1 MTQSDIDTIRKATVR
16 DVQAIHRLLK
26 KHADRGELL
35 PRALSDLYD
44 DVRDFSVFE
53 KERGGSIIGVCAL
66 HVCWED
72 LAEVRSL
79 AVCRQYQGKGIGSR
93 LVTAAL
99 AEAQGLGIRR
109 VFTLTYRPD
118 FFNKHGF
125 KIVDK
130 ATLPQKIWAE
140 CIKCVKFPDC
150 DEIAM
155 LKPI

>member
-1 MTQSDIDTIRKATVR
+1 MIRKANVR
-16 DVQAIHRLLK
+16 DVKAIHRLLK

-44 DVRDFSVFE
+44 CLRDFSVFE
-53 KERGGSIIGVCAL
+53 EKSVGSIIGVCAL

-72 LAEVRSL
+72 LAEIRSL
-79 AVCRQYQGKGIGSR
+79 AVCDQYQREGIGST
-93 LVTAAL
+93 LVTTAMG
-99 AEAQGLGIRR
+99 EAQDLGVMR

-140 CIKCVKFPDC
+140 CVKCVKFPDC

-155 LKPI
+155 LKHLSAGQPG

>member
-1 MTQSDIDTIRKATVR
+1 MIRKATVE
-16 DVQAIHRLLK
+16 DVKAIHRLLK

-35 PRALSDLYD
+35 PRSLSDLYD

-53 KERGGSIIGVCAL
+53 EKSNGPLIGVCAL

-72 LAEVRSL
+72 LAEIRSL
-79 AVCRQYQGKGIGSR
+79 AVDERHQGRGIGSA
-93 LVTAAL
+93 LVAEAL
-99 AEAQGLGIRR
+99 AETHNLGIKR

-118 FFNKHGF
+118 FFTRHGF
-125 KIVDK
+125 HIVDK

-140 CIKCVKFPDC
+140 CVKCVKFPDC

-155 LKPI
+155 LKFLGE

>member
-1 MTQSDIDTIRKATVR
+1 MIRKATVR
-16 DVQAIHRLLK
+16 DVKAIHRLLK

-44 DVRDFSVFE
+44 AVRDFSVFE
-53 KERGGSIIGVCAL
+53 EKSSGSIIGVCAL

-72 LAEVRSL
+72 LAEIRSL
-79 AVCRQYQGKGIGSR
+79 AVCEQYQGEGIGSR
-93 LVTAAL
+93 FVTAAL
-99 AEAQGLGIRR
+99 SEAHGLGIRR

-125 KIVDK
+125 KIVAK
-130 ATLPQKIWAE
+130 ATLPQKIWAD

-155 LKPI
+155 LKDL